1 MVNISILL
9 GLSDNSGG
17 YSSRQASVLSDSGG
31 SMEWDSPM
39 HCGVL
44 PGGPADFNR
53 HKYRYRTP
61 VLSSNVSECS
71 LDDLCSLA
79 GSCLDQ
85 WEWDDAA
92 YYITGKIL
100 FCSLKVNKSK
110 FRFNFFSA

>member
-1 MVNISILL
+1 
-9 GLSDNSGG
+9 
-17 YSSRQASVLSDSGG
+17 
-31 SMEWDSPM
+31 MEWDSPM

-92 YYITGKIL
+92 YYITGKIFLVDQITKIKYLL
-100 FCSLKVNKSK
+100 FLLFRLKY
-110 FRFNFFSA
+110 

>member
-1 MVNISILL
+1 MFDYLL
-9 GLSDNSGG
+9 GLSDNGGG

-44 PGGPADFNR
+44 PGGPSDLTR

-71 LDDLCSLA
+71 LDDLCSLT

-92 YYITGKIL
+92 YYITGKRCLSEKAHYHQIPIC
-100 FCSLKVNKSK
+100 F
-110 FRFNFFSA
+110 